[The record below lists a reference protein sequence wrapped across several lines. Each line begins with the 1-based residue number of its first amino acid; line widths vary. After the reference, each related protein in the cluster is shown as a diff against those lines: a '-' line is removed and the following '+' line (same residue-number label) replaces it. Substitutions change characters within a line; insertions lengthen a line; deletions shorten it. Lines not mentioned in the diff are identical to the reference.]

1 MGKGKTRTELIEA
14 ARHGEDLD
22 PGKARHVRV
31 VEHEVPD
38 LEGDRKGELIA
49 LVTTITDPRQA
60 PAVSGATA
68 RPRSSGST
76 SARSTTTCPPL
87 FPHVIL

>member
-1 MGKGKTRTELIEA
+1 MRRP
-14 ARHGEDLD
+14 RHGEDLD
-22 PGKARHVRV
+22 PGKAWHVRV

-60 PAVSGATA
+60 TGGIRHDGPATIKLVNFSPLNHHMATTI
-68 RPRSSGST
+68 PHT
-76 SARSTTTCPPL
+76 SFC
-87 FPHVIL
+87 